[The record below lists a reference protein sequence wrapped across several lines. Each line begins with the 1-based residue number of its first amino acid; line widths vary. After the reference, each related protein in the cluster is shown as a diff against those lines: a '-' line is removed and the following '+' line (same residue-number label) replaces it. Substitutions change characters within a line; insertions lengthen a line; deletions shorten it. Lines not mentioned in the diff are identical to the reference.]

1 MGREKGL
8 NRIVLWGR
16 SMGAVAGVKYC
27 EYLQERGLGMNING
41 ISNQISV
48 EICGIILDSPF

>member
-1 MGREKGL
+1 
-8 NRIVLWGR
+8 
-16 SMGAVAGVKYC
+16 MGAVAGVKYC
-27 EYLQERGLGMNING
+27 EYLQERGLGLNING